1 MALMIV
7 LFSEI
12 EVDKKVCNILQIE
25 TLTESEM
32 LANLVTSHTEFRS

>member
-32 LANLVTSHTEFRS
+32 LANFVTEFRS